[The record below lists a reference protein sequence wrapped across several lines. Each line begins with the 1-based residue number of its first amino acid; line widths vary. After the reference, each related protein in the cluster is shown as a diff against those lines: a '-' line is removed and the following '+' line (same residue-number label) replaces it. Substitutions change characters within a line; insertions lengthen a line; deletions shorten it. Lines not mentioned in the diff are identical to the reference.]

1 MTPIGPIRLDIGF
14 IIDPRSNED
23 TARLEF
29 SIGQAF

>member
-14 IIDPRSNED
+14 IIDPRPNED
-23 TARLEF
+23 ASRLEF